1 MVAPELKEG
10 HSRTAGTA
18 RSLATRRSPIGGR
31 KHKNQQSGKPVRT
44 ERGNSV
50 VGDHELLS
58 GQQSSHS
65 VEDTDLARQ
74 SVDSPSRIVERPDQ
88 AGTRLEKMCGA
99 VRTLLECV
107 GEDPY
112 REGLLAT
119 PERYAKALL
128 FFTQGYDLKVDDIV
142 NNALFH
148 EGCKEMVI
156 VKDIE
161 IHSLCEHHLV
171 PFTGKV

>member
-1 MVAPELKEG
+1 MVTTELREG
-10 HSRTAGTA
+10 NSRTAGIT
-18 RSLATRRSPIGGR
+18 RSLATKRSPIGGR
-31 KHKNQQSGKPVRT
+31 KHKNQQSGKPIRT
-44 ERGNSV
+44 GHGNSV
-50 VGDHELLS
+50 VEDLGLLS

-65 VEDTDLARQ
+65 VEDAHLARQ
-74 SVDSPSRIVERPDQ
+74 SVDNPSRIAESPDQ
-88 AGTRLEKMCGA
+88 AGTRLEKICGA
-99 VRTLLECV
+99 ARTLLECV
-107 GEDPY
+107 GGNPD

-119 PERYAKALL
+119 PSRYAKALL
-128 FFTQGYDLKVDDIV
+128 FFTQGYDLRVDDIV

-148 EGCKEMVI
+148 ERCQGMVI